1 MKEVKNKLRKN
12 ENKTKR
18 NIIEERKCKK
28 VSGGSQRIKKKG
40 KRKNPES
47 KTGGVCLCGRR
58 RSLNGKLAVLT
69 HIFHPRK
76 LKTNH

>member
-28 VSGGSQRIKKKG
+28 VSGGSQRIKKREAKES
-40 KRKNPES
+40 RKQNRWSVFVWATAQFER
-47 KTGGVCLCGRR
+47 KA
-58 RSLNGKLAVLT
+58 RSAHSYLPPT
-69 HIFHPRK
+69 
-76 LKTNH
+76 